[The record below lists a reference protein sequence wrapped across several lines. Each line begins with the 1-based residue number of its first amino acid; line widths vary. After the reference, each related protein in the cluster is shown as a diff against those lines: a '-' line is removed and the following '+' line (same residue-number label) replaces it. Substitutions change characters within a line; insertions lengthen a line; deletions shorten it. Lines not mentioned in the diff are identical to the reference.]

1 MNIIKRLFFKIDSVV
16 VGAIHAS
23 ILKGDFEEAW
33 ELSYSLAQ
41 RTHRK
46 GNCINFAEAI
56 HQCVEV
62 LKHSYSQKQL
72 IEVVELFLS
81 SNCKSPTLKDEGEQL
96 INFLRKENLTD
107 LNGKMLKELQNK
119 FPKR

>member
-1 MNIIKRLFFKIDSVV
+1 MNIIKKLFFKIDSIV

-41 RTHRK
+41 RSHRK

-62 LKHSYSQKQL
+62 LGHDYSQKQL
-72 IEVVELFLS
+72 IGVVELFLS
-81 SNCKSPTLKDEGEQL
+81 SNCRSPTLKDEGMKL
-96 INFLRKENLTD
+96 LSFLKKENLTD
-107 LNGKMLKELQNK
+107 LNNKMQKELQNK
-119 FPKR
+119 FPD